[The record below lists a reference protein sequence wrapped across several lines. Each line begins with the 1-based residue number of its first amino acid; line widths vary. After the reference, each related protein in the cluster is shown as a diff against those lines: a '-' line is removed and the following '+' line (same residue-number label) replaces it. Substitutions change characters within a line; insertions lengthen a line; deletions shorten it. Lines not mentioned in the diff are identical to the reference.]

1 MVMSSDR
8 AAGGQA
14 ESAPS
19 PTRRYGIALTAVA
32 LSASAWFGLDLV
44 FERPGLLLVFV
55 PAVLVSSA
63 LGGLAPGLL
72 ATFLSLAIGAFDQSL
87 TGGRP
92 DFVGIG
98 IFAIVSLGISY
109 W

>member
-1 MVMSSDR
+1 MSSSTTEGR
-8 AAGGQA
+8 S

-19 PTRRYGIALTAVA
+19 PTRRYGIALTAIA
-32 LSASAWFGLDLV
+32 LSASAWFALDLV
-44 FERPGLLLVFV
+44 FERPSLLLVFV

-72 ATFLSLAIGAFDQSL
+72 ATFLSLAIGSAFDQSL
-87 TGGRP
+87 VGGRP

-98 IFAIVSLGISY
+98 IFAIVSLGI
-109 W
+109 